1 MHQIDS
7 TRRFTYA
14 LRLARVLAMLM
25 LLVFG
30 LYVYSERLVDLA
42 NARRQQLF
50 LLADELRQ
58 SSDDLTRMVRTY
70 VMTGDAR
77 YKREFEEVLAIRNG
91 LKPRPAPVGVLYWDL
106 LPVLRASAASA
117 VAPQSLL
124 SQLEQA
130 GADAELMGL
139 LTLTKGR
146 SDELARIEKQAMAV
160 WESGPGTEA
169 ERRLAASAMLHD
181 AAYHEAK
188 ANIMVG
194 VDAFNRAMD
203 ARSRAEVSEAIL
215 RARALWIL
223 FAGLTVGL
231 LVALGM
237 AYRSMGRMLGGSVAE
252 VYDLMGRLGRGD
264 FKPLERLHEP
274 LAGSVLE
281 GLEQTREQLALARQ
295 AQAELQVRQQREQEL
310 EALRGFIMERL
321 TSSIALELV
330 MHDLVLYIENL
341 LPGTR
346 CSILLLDDSGQHLRL
361 GAAPSLPDFY
371 NQAVEGLAIGPTV
384 GSCGAAIFLRHR
396 VVVENIAT
404 HPNWAPFASLAAQ
417 AELGACWSE
426 PIRSGR
432 DGVSDVLGSFAMYR
446 REPATPSQHE
456 LDVIET
462 AASLTAMAIER
473 KRAELQLQLLSKVFE
488 HGSELIMIADA
499 KGRLV
504 RVNQAFTAVTGY
516 TEAEALGRNPNMLSS
531 GRHDKD
537 FYAQMWAQVMGQG
550 QWAGEVWN
558 RRKDGSIYP
567 SWLAISVLRDQRG
580 LPCNFVAIASDITQ
594 RKAAEERIRQL
605 AEFDALTGLPNRR
618 LLQDRVE
625 TAMGQAKRQQQPLAL
640 IFLDLDRFKNV
651 NDSLGHQ
658 VGDALLVVVAQRLQS
673 LLREQDT
680 VSRIGGDEFVLLC
693 PNTDA
698 AGAAHVANH
707 VLTAF
712 QQHFHAGPHELAC
725 GCSLGVAM
733 FPADAKDYNSLLMA
747 ADAAMYRAK
756 QSGRHTFCFFTAEM
770 QIQTART
777 LELESGLRRAI
788 ELAQLQLVYQ
798 PQVDLK
804 SGRLIGAEAL
814 LRWQHPVLG
823 QVSPAEFIP
832 VAEDCG
838 LIVPIGE
845 WVLRKAC
852 EQMRR
857 WLAEGLQLQ
866 CMAVNLSLVQFRQAD
881 LADRVALILG
891 QTGLLAQHLE
901 LEITEGVAMDQPQ
914 SVVAAMDKL
923 HALGVRIA
931 IDDFGTGYSSLSYLK
946 RLKLQKLKIDQSF
959 VRDISDDADDR
970 AIVSGIISLAR
981 SLGYTTIA
989 EGIETQAQWDYL
1001 QEQGCDE
1008 GQGYL
1013 ISRPLA
1019 AADFLGFA
1027 LAGKVGPG

>member
-7 TRRFTYA
+7 SRRFAYA
-14 LRLARVLAMLM
+14 IRLARVLAMLM

-77 YKREFEEVLAIRNG
+77 YKREFEDVLAIRDG
-91 LKPRPAPVGVLYWDL
+91 LKPRPAPMGVVYWDL
-106 LPVLRASAASA
+106 LPAERASAASA
-117 VAPQSLL
+117 VAPQALL
-124 SQLEQA
+124 SQLERA
-130 GADAELMGL
+130 DADAELMDL
-139 LTLTKGR
+139 LALAKGR
-146 SDELARIEKQAMAV
+146 SDALARIEEQAMAV

-169 ERRLAASAMLHD
+169 ERRLAASAMLHG

-188 ANIMVG
+188 AGIMAG
-194 VDAFNRAMD
+194 IGAFNQAMD
-203 ARSRAEVSEAIL
+203 AHTRAEVREAIL

-223 FAGLTVGL
+223 FAGLTLGL

-237 AYRSMGRMLGGSVAE
+237 AYRSMGRMLGGSVGE
-252 VYDLMGRLGRGD
+252 VYELIGRLGQGD
-264 FKPLERLHEP
+264 FEPRERLHKP
-274 LAGSVLE
+274 PAGSVLG
-281 GLEQTREQLALARQ
+281 GLEQTREQLSQARQ
-295 AQAELQVRQQREQEL
+295 AQAELQLRQQREQQL

-321 TSSIALELV
+321 TSSMALELV
-330 MHDLVLYIENL
+330 MHDLVLYIEKL
-341 LPGTR
+341 LPGAC
-346 CSILLLDDSGQHLRL
+346 CSILLLDDSGLHLRL

-371 NQAVEGLAIGPTV
+371 NQATEGLAIGPTV

-396 VVVENIAT
+396 VVVADIAT
-404 HPNWAPFASLAAQ
+404 HPNWAPFAALAAR
-417 AELGACWSE
+417 AGLGACWSE
-426 PIRSGR
+426 PIRSGP
-432 DGVSDVLGSFAMYR
+432 DGVSRVLGSFAIYR
-446 REPATPSQHE
+446 REPARPTQHE
-456 LDVIET
+456 LDVIEI
-462 AASLTAMAIER
+462 AASLTALAIER

-504 RVNQAFTAVTGY
+504 RVNQAFTTVTGY

-537 FYAQMWAQVMGQG
+537 FYAQMWAEVMRRGH
-550 QWAGEVWN
+550 WAGEIWN

-618 LLQDRVE
+618 LLQDRLL
-625 TAMGQAKRQQQPLAL
+625 TAIGQAKRQQQPLAL

-651 NDSLGHQ
+651 NDSLGHP
-658 VGDALLVVVAQRLQS
+658 VGDALLVEVAERLKS
-673 LLREQDT
+673 VLREQDT
-680 VSRIGGDEFVLLC
+680 VCRLGGDEFVLLC

-707 VLTAF
+707 VLAAF
-712 QQHFHAGPHELAC
+712 QQRFHAGPHELAC
-725 GCSLGVAM
+725 GCSMGVAM
-733 FPADAKDYNSLLMA
+733 FPADAQDYDSLLMA
-747 ADAAMYRAK
+747 ADTAMYRAK
-756 QSGRHTFCFFTAEM
+756 QRGRHTFCFFTAEM
-770 QIQTART
+770 QTQTART
-777 LELESGLRRAI
+777 LELENGLRKAI
-788 ELAQLQLVYQ
+788 ELGQLQLVYQ
-798 PQVDLK
+798 PQVELR
-804 SGRLIGAEAL
+804 SGRVMGVEAL
-814 LRWQHPVLG
+814 LRWRHPVLG

-832 VAEDCG
+832 VAEDSG

-845 WVLRKAC
+845 WVLREAC
-852 EQMRR
+852 EQMRH
-857 WLAEGLQLQ
+857 WLAAGLELH

-881 LADRVALILG
+881 LAERVGRILG
-891 QTGLLAQHLE
+891 QTSLLAQHLE

-914 SVVAAMDKL
+914 SVVATMAEL
-923 HALGVRIA
+923 HELGVRIA

-946 RLKLQKLKIDQSF
+946 RLKLHKLKIDQSF

-970 AIVSGIISLAR
+970 AIVSGIISLAH

-989 EGIETQAQWDYL
+989 EGIETQAQWNYL

-1013 ISRPLA
+1013 ISRPLPA
-1019 AADFLGFA
+1019 AEFLDFARARQADPA
-1027 LAGKVGPG
+1027 